1 MARISIQFA
10 TFDVGA
16 ETAAL
21 AAGRADVGGIGCF
34 VGLVRDEAGGRRI
47 TAMTLEHYPGMTEAA
62 MGRIAAEAERRWALL
77 SCTLIHRV
85 GRLVPGEPI
94 VLVLAAAAHRQAALD
109 ATAFLI
115 DWLKTKAPF
124 WKKEEFAD
132 GESAWVAAREAD
144 DEAAARWADGPMQPQ
159 GRIGA
164 ERAVAARAPSPAS
177 GGRAVRSHSPRP
189 PRTGGED
196 G

>member
-1 MARISIQFA
+1 MATLRVQEE

-16 ETAAL
+16 EMAAL

-34 VGLVRDEAGGRRI
+34 VGVVRDSAGGRTI
-47 TAMTLEHYPGMTEAA
+47 TAMALEHYPGMTEAA
-62 MGRIAAEAERRWALL
+62 IRGIVAEAERRWDLL
-77 SCTLIHRV
+77 GCTVIHRV

-94 VLVLAAAAHRQAALD
+94 VLVLAAASHREAALA

-124 WKKEEFAD
+124 WKKEAFAD
-132 GESAWVAAREAD
+132 GVEAWVDARDTD
-144 DEAAARWADGPMQPQ
+144 DQAAARW
-159 GRIGA
+159 
-164 ERAVAARAPSPAS
+164 
-177 GGRAVRSHSPRP
+177 
-189 PRTGGED
+189 GE